1 VAYYDHKP
9 RSSDD
14 PPSLSGPIFCIVLFS
29 WLALMQVYGLMTW
42 HGFLGFSP
50 GWRVLWLLFDALMV
64 WGFVGSYKRTIR
76 RRSDMREEKYRN
88 FILGP
93 ALPELEPA
101 TDWAEIERGVSE
113 LLSTGVDPTY
123 ERAKDFLRLEA
134 EHEQFD
140 QRYQANPYAR
150 SHPKHLI
157 KCPECAGWHYVL
169 EDGKCPGK
177 FRAREREQEH
187 HPYGTDP
194 KGLIDQCRVEM
205 EQECRKQGRTMPP
218 LVERLKAAEQM
229 ARLRWPHYFDR

>member
-50 GWRVLWLLFDALMV
+50 GWRVLWLLFDVLMV

-93 ALPELEPA
+93 ALPELEQA
-101 TDWAEIERGVSE
+101 TDWAEIERAFEG

-123 ERAKDFLRLEA
+123 ERAKDFLRTE
-134 EHEQFD
+134 
-140 QRYQANPYAR
+140 
-150 SHPKHLI
+150 
-157 KCPECAGWHYVL
+157 
-169 EDGKCPGK
+169 
-177 FRAREREQEH
+177 
-187 HPYGTDP
+187 HPYGTEP
-194 KGLIDQCRVEM
+194 EGLIDQCRVEM
-205 EQECRKQGRTMPP
+205 EQECREKGSVMPP
-218 LVERLKAAEQM
+218 LVERLRTAEQM